1 MTKRYYIGY
10 DCGTMGTKVAIYT
23 IDGELV
29 SDAYREHVIL
39 YPKPGWAEMEAEQF
53 YRVVADGIKECLKT
67 GNVDPNEVGGISCSG
82 IICGIV
88 PIDENWNPLG
98 PYIPYLDGRA
108 QKEVQALADVDPLWA
123 EESGNAE
130 AAAYQPPVILK
141 WMLANQPDVQ
151 KDGKKVVGA
160 AHYVM
165 GKLGGMKAKDAF
177 VDWAHQ
183 SGWIIGFDA
192 RKRDWSEKQIELLG
206 LPYEML
212 PRVVKPWDVVGE
224 LSADQA
230 SELGL
235 KPGIPL
241 VAGAGDIMQSCLGCG
256 LTEVGMSFDVAGT
269 ASIAA
274 FALSDVSD
282 AITRTKVLVNAM
294 NTFEDQYLLWAFIP
308 AGGLSLRWYR
318 DEILRKPGI
327 DEVYREMDQLA
338 EKVPA
343 GSDFAMFFPFLQGR
357 SSPFWATAS
366 GTWLGLRGSN
376 QAGHMWRSML
386 ESIAF
391 EYLHWTQVLRNEGF
405 PVNQMIGAGGGSR
418 SPLWNQIKADMM
430 NLEYLIPSQSEGAVL
445 GNALLAA
452 YGVGAVKDM
461 KSTIKQWVSFK
472 ETFAPNSEANAFY
485 EKMAEV
491 RTNILNGPLLDCFNR
506 IQALHE
512 DLEPPK

>member
-29 SDAYREHVIL
+29 ADAYREHVIF

-53 YRVVADGIKECLKT
+53 YRVVADGIKECLKN
-67 GNVDPNEVGGISCSG
+67 GNVDSNEIGGISCSG

-88 PIDENWNPLG
+88 PIDENWKPLG

-108 QKEVQALADVDPLWA
+108 QKEVQDLADVDPLWA

-130 AAAYQPPVILK
+130 AAAYQPPVIMK
-141 WMLANQPDVQ
+141 WMLRNQPDVQ
-151 KDGKKVVGA
+151 KDAKKVVGA

-165 GKLGGMKAKDAF
+165 GKLGGLKAKDAF

-206 LPYEML
+206 LPFEML
-212 PRVVKPWDVVGE
+212 PRVVKPWEVVGE
-224 LSADQA
+224 LSAQEA

-256 LTEVGMSFDVAGT
+256 LTDVGMSFDVAGT

-274 FALSDVSD
+274 FALSDVD
-282 AITRTKVLVNAM
+282 AAITEKKVLVNAM

-318 DEILRKPGI
+318 DEVYRKPGV
-327 DEVYREMDQLA
+327 DAVYQELDKLA

-343 GSDFAMFFPFLQGR
+343 GSDYAMFFPFLQGR
-357 SSPFWATAS
+357 SSPFWPTAS

-391 EYLHWTQVLRNEGF
+391 EYLQWTQVLRNQDF

-461 KSTIKQWVSFK
+461 KETLKQWVTFK
-472 ETFAPNSEANAFY
+472 ETFTPKAELNAFY
-485 EKMAEV
+485 EKMAEM
-491 RTNILNGPLLDCFNR
+491 RAGILNGPLLDCFNR
-506 IQALHE
+506 IQSLHD
-512 DLEPPK
+512 DLVPPK